1 MKPTLLIISITLFCF
16 ILLSFGFIYFCAIS
30 VLINLGLA
38 GWFAL
43 AKGVDRKQIKQP
55 NLD

>member
-1 MKPTLLIISITLFCF
+1 MKPALLIISITLFCF
-16 ILLSFGFIYFCAIS
+16 SLLSFGFIYFCAIS